1 MEQPMVPT
9 VRWGEWIGEGW
20 QMFAEQWQA
29 WVVHILVFGLIMLIP
44 IVPFYVLIF
53 AVSMT
58 TSRQDNPAVP
68 VVVFASYPIFY
79 LIIML
84 LTSFLMGG
92 AYRSAFKQLRGERFQ
107 LRDLFSGGDCW
118 GRLLGATLLMGILC
132 SIGIMLCVIPGLI
145 VAGLLFFTIPLIVE
159 RNLGVIDAMRA
170 SYEVTRQNLLMFTL
184 FAIVLSILAGVGA
197 LACYVGLLV
206 TYPLFFTIMA
216 VAYRDCFG
224 VLGAHRFSQGAPPPP
239 PSYAPPSSPPPQSVV
254 CPNCHAEVPPEA
266 LFCIR
271 CGNRMREE

>member
-1 MEQPMVPT
+1 MVPT

-29 WVVHILVFGLIMLIP
+29 WVVHMLVFGLIMLIP
-44 IVPFYVLIF
+44 IVPFYVLMF
-53 AVSMT
+53 AVGFA
-58 TSRQDNPAVP
+58 TSRQESSTMPAAL
-68 VVVFASYPIFY
+68 FAVYPIFI

-118 GRLLGATLLMGILC
+118 GRTLGATLLISILA
-132 SIGIMLCVIPGLI
+132 SIGALLCIIPAFIVGGLF
-145 VAGLLFFTIPLIVE
+145 FFTIPLIVE
-159 RNLGVIDAMRA
+159 RNLSVTDAMRA

-184 FAIVLSILAGVGA
+184 FAFVLPLLAGLGA
-197 LACYVGLLV
+197 FACYVGLLV
-206 TYPLFFTIMA
+206 TYPLLFTIMA

-224 VLGAHRFSQGAPPPP
+224 VSGARRFSQGAPPPP

-254 CPNCHAEVPPEA
+254 CPNCHAEVPTGA

>member
-1 MEQPMVPT
+1 MVPT

-44 IVPFYVLIF
+44 MVPFYMLVF
-53 AVSMT
+53 AAGIL
-58 TSRQDNPAVP
+58 RPQEDNPTLPLAIVGI
-68 VVVFASYPIFY
+68 YPIVFLLILLISAY
-79 LIIML
+79 LM
-84 LTSFLMGG
+84 SG
-92 AYRSAFKQLRGERFQ
+92 AYRSAFKQLRGERIQ

-118 GRLLGATLLMGILC
+118 GRVLGALLLITILTGI
-132 SIGIMLCVIPGLI
+132 GMMLCIIPGFI
-145 VAGLLFFTIPLIVE
+145 VAGLFFFTIPLIVE
-159 RNLGVIDAMRA
+159 RNLGVTDAMRA

-184 FAIVLSILAGVGA
+184 FAFVLSLLASLGA

-206 TYPLFFTIMA
+206 TYPLYFTVMA

-224 VLGAHRFSQGAPPPP
+224 VPGARSFAQGAPPPP
-239 PSYAPPSSPPPQSVV
+239 PSYGSPYSPPPSAIA
-254 CPNCHAEVPPEA
+254 CPNCQAEVPNGA

-271 CGNRMREE
+271 CGHRMREE

>member
-1 MEQPMVPT
+1 MVPT

-53 AVSMT
+53 ATSIL
-58 TSRQDNPAVP
+58 TSRQENPAPP
-68 VVVFASYPIFY
+68 VAFFAFFPIFI

-107 LRDLFSGGDCW
+107 LRDLFSAGDCW
-118 GRLLGATLLMGILC
+118 GRILGATLLMVILTSIGAILC
-132 SIGIMLCVIPGLI
+132 IIPAFI
-145 VAGLLFFTIPLIVE
+145 VAGLFFFTIPLIVE
-159 RNLGVIDAMRA
+159 RNLGVTDAMRA

-184 FAIVLSILAGVGA
+184 FAFVIQLLASAGG

-206 TYPLFFTIMA
+206 TYPLFFTITA

-224 VLGAHRFSQGAPPPP
+224 VPGARKFSPASPPPP
-239 PSYAPPSSPPPQSVV
+239 PNYGTPYSPPPVSAV
-254 CPNCHAEVPPEA
+254 CPNCQAEVPTGA
-266 LFCIR
+266 LFCVR
-271 CGNRMREE
+271 CGHRMREES